1 MHIMDHSI
9 KNEVLTIFLKGK
21 INSSN
26 SEEVEQEIDEI
37 LAKNPFKSLI
47 FDLDELVY
55 ISSAGLRILLRIKQ
69 ENEDTKLVNVS
80 QPIYEIFEMVG
91 FAKFL
96 TIERK

>member
-1 MHIMDHSI
+1 MDHSI

-26 SEEVEQEIDEI
+26 SDETEQGIDAIIGSSE
-37 LAKNPFKSLI
+37 FKSI
-47 FDLDELVY
+47 VFDLGELDY

-69 ENEDTKLVNVS
+69 QHADTKIVNVS
-80 QPIYEIFEMVG
+80 DAIYEIFDMVG
-91 FAKFL
+91 FTGFL

>member
-1 MHIMDHSI
+1 MDHSI

-26 SEEVEQEIDEI
+26 SEETETAIDEI
-37 LAKNPFKSLI
+37 LSSNQYKSI
-47 FDLDELVY
+47 VFDLDELSY

-69 ENEDTKLVNVS
+69 ENEDVKLINVS
-80 QPIYEIFEMVG
+80 QQIYEIFEMVG

>member
-1 MHIMDHSI
+1 MDHSI

-26 SEEVEQEIDEI
+26 SEETETAIDEI
-37 LAKNPFKSLI
+37 LSSKQYKSI
-47 FDLDELVY
+47 VFDLDELSY

-69 ENEDTKLVNVS
+69 ENEDVKLINVS
-80 QPIYEIFEMVG
+80 QQIYEIFEMVG

>member
-1 MHIMDHSI
+1 MDHSI

-26 SEEVEQEIDEI
+26 SEETETAIDEI
-37 LAKNPFKSLI
+37 LSSNSFKSI
-47 FDLDELVY
+47 VFDLDELSY

-69 ENEDTKLVNVS
+69 ENEDVKLINVS
-80 QPIYEIFEMVG
+80 QQIYEIFEMVG

>member
-1 MHIMDHSI
+1 MDHSI

-26 SEEVEQEIDEI
+26 SEETEQEIDEI
-37 LAKNPFKSLI
+37 IAKNQFKSII
-47 FDLDELVY
+47 FDLDDLVY

-69 ENEDTKLVNVS
+69 EHPDTKLINVS
-80 QPIYEIFEMVG
+80 EPIYEIFDMVG

-96 TIERK
+96 NIEIK

>member
-1 MHIMDHSI
+1 MDHSI

-26 SEEVEQEIDEI
+26 SEETEQELDEI
-37 LAKNPFKSLI
+37 IAKTQFKSI
-47 FDLDELVY
+47 VFDY

-69 ENEDTKLVNVS
+69 EHEDTKLINVS
-80 QPIYEIFEMVG
+80 DPIYEIFDMVG

-96 TIERK
+96 NIERK

>member
-1 MHIMDHSI
+1 MDHSI

-69 ENEDTKLVNVS
+69 ENEDTKLVNAS

>member
-1 MHIMDHSI
+1 MDHSI

-21 INSSN
+21 INSGN
-26 SEEVEQEIDEI
+26 SEETETAIDEI
-37 LAKNPFKSLI
+37 LSSNQYKSI
-47 FDLDELVY
+47 VFDLDELSY

-69 ENEDTKLVNVS
+69 ENEDTKLINVS